1 VTVDAVLPYPLLA
14 DLVLVLHVGIIL
26 FVVGGLVLIVVGNL
40 RRWTWVNAPVY
51 RALHL
56 GAIGVVVAEAWLGIE
71 CPLTTL
77 ETWLRVQGGGSAY
90 ESGFIETWCSRI
102 LYYEAPTWVFT
113 IAYSTFALLVAA
125 AWWKWPPQRG

>member
-1 VTVDAVLPYPLLA
+1 MNATLPFSLLA
-14 DLVLVLHVGIIL
+14 DLVLVLHVGIIV

-40 RRWTWVNAPVY
+40 RQWSWVNTPLY
-51 RALHL
+51 RILHL
-56 GAIGVVVAEAWLGIE
+56 IAIAVVVVEAWLGIE

-102 LYYEAPTWVFT
+102 LFYEAPPLVFT
-113 IAYSTFALLVAA
+113 LAYSTFALLVAA
-125 AWWKWPPQRG
+125 AWLKWPPRRG